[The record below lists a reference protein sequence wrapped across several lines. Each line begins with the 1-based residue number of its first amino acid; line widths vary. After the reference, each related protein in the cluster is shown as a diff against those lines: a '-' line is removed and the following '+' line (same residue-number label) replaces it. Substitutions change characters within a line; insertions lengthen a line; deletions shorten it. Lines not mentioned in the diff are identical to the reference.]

1 MFPAFS
7 YLPRGKKHQESQ
19 QPISLPLGP
28 FPRPPLA
35 GTRSRRFSSSEYMCT
50 IGPWGCGPSLRG
62 RAGRSRAR
70 FSSLE
75 IWGKRRGVSS
85 EAGLSRDVACGGCG
99 HTADTAGGLH
109 AHLDDCGFAV
119 SLWFLTKL

>member
-35 GTRSRRFSSSEYMCT
+35 GTRSRRFSFSEHMCT

-75 IWGKRRGVSS
+75 IWGKKEELVPKLVYRETLLAVDVDIPQT
-85 EAGLSRDVACGGCG
+85 LQVACM
-99 HTADTAGGLH
+99 HILTTVVL
-109 AHLDDCGFAV
+109 L
-119 SLWFLTKL
+119 FLFGS